1 MASAPSTFSQDYD
14 ATQPMPFADEPIA
27 DENESDTDEN
37 ISTSPWGRLISGG
50 VERDL
55 SPKLEQFPHGDRD
68 VYTIGRNR
76 HADFQVVDGRVSGF
90 HCRLLRNEVEGALL
104 CFLEDTSSN
113 GTYINKMKMGKQEKR
128 RLSSG
133 DEIALLSPKLLKDDS
148 KNCTYTFID
157 LLEKSRSIRGSNGGS
172 RSGGLARSLTAAATA
187 DRQLKENNKDAEA
200 ARADLA
206 REDKK
211 RMITRARRA
220 DKAVSA
226 ALGAKMAAR
235 RYHAEC
241 LNHID
246 NIERCAYDLRG
257 SGWWHQL
264 VMNRQAGRVENQRG
278 RQGPG
283 AQPSSSTP
291 PSSPLRPQ
299 RTPSSRETKP
309 KRQAVRRATPPRL
322 GGLFGAS
329 DESSMEQDD

>member
-1 MASAPSTFSQDYD
+1 MSDKKFEYSSKPTEKILD
-14 ATQPMPFADEPIA
+14 AFLEKLADEQEYGVPTVPP
-27 DENESDTDEN
+27 ELE
-37 ISTSPWGRLISGG
+37 LGG
-50 VERDL
+50 VSEMHL
-55 SPKLEQFPHGDRD
+55 PGP
-68 VYTIGRNR
+68 
-76 HADFQVVDGRVSGF
+76 A
-90 HCRLLRNEVEGALL
+90 
-104 CFLEDTSSN
+104 TSEAESVAA
-113 GTYINKMKMGKQEKR
+113 E
-128 RLSSG
+128 
-133 DEIALLSPKLLKDDS
+133 
-148 KNCTYTFID
+148 FD
-157 LLEKSRSIRGSNGGS
+157 LLVHETFKEL
-172 RSGGLARSLTAAATA
+172 LAEYS
-187 DRQLKENNKDAEA
+187 KKDAEA

-226 ALGAKMAAR
+226 ALGAKIAAR